1 MDIAYRRNLE
11 AATARC
17 PPADCISRGGQGV
30 FADIVR
36 TGRTWAQRLATDD
49 PLRAGLMRMS
59 KLVEDQVVANDYST
73 ESLASLKAL
82 VCINCR
88 SLAAHPAAR
97 NTGPSVDRCLLQD
110 GSPR

>member
-17 PPADCISRGGQGV
+17 PPGDCISRGSRGL
-30 FADIVR
+30 FADVVV
-36 TGRTWAQRLATDD
+36 TGRAWAQRLATDD

-59 KLVEDQVVANDYST
+59 RLVEDQVVANDYST

-88 SLAAHPAAR
+88 SLAAHPAVRSAGR
-97 NTGPSVDRCLLQD
+97 SMDRCLLQD
-110 GSPR
+110 GPPG